1 MSKPDAAERLRAI
14 DQKID
19 ALKAQILAIDHV
31 VRGSLTRRT
40 KVCGN
45 PGCRCTEDRAAR
57 HGPYFEW
64 GRIEAGRRVSS
75 QLRPEVAQKIGEA
88 IDRHRRL
95 NRLLRQW
102 EALSL
107 KAIQARST

>member
-1 MSKPDAAERLRAI
+1 MTASTPGRELLVSKPDAAERLRAI

-31 VRGSLTRRT
+31 VRGSLTQRT

-45 PGCRCTEDRAAR
+45 PGCRCTEDSAAR

-64 GRIEAGRRVSS
+64 GRIEAGRRVNS
-75 QLRPEVAQKIGEA
+75 QLRPEV
-88 IDRHRRL
+88 
-95 NRLLRQW
+95 
-102 EALSL
+102 
-107 KAIQARST
+107 T